1 MIKKSTLLLFWK
13 YARYGVLLLLIG
25 LMAISSHP
33 YIVDLSDES
42 GITNGTILSKYIN
55 LVFSVLFI
63 MCLTNVSF
71 FKSKTFKFC
80 GIAVFVILL
89 YYLITYAFFGTKN
102 MLGDAR
108 AILISLFAM
117 VIGWQ
122 LNFEKRE
129 LLYIVLL
136 VYAGLVLYVGLMQ
149 VIVNIGGFEILD
161 LYESDHKNA
170 LGVMLST
177 SVIIFLF
184 VGLNWQEIGWARFV
198 FFVAALVTIV
208 VILTI
213 RARASTVGCVLVLLY
228 VFFARYKKRNFVI
241 YLIVGIVL
249 IVILYNV
256 IPDAVK
262 DYVYNSFYQNYEN
275 DDVTSDRLN
284 RNRAALR
291 FLSQHF
297 WLGNLNVYT
306 NLDWIHNYPLEK
318 MYKYGFIFS
327 FPILVMYLFLLV
339 VAFVK
344 SVKADNRNIYCI
356 GCYLLLVP
364 YIVSMAEPTLPFGP
378 GTATIFNFIFFGIF
392 LRKIYDEIPQTKK

>member
-1 MIKKSTLLLFWK
+1 MIKKSILLLFWK

-42 GITNGTILSKYIN
+42 GITNGTVLSKYIN

-63 MCLTNVSF
+63 MCLTNFSF
-71 FKSKTFKFC
+71 LKCKTLMIS
-80 GIAVFVILL
+80 GAVFFFIIL
-89 YYLITYAFFGTKN
+89 YYLITFSFFGTDK
-102 MLGDAR
+102 MLEDAR
-108 AILISLFAM
+108 AILISLLAIL
-117 VIGWQ
+117 IGWQ
-122 LNFEKRE
+122 LNFGKKE
-129 LLYIVLL
+129 LYVVLL
-136 VYAGLVLYVGLMQ
+136 AYAGLVLYVGLMQ

-213 RARASTVGCVLVLLY
+213 RARASTIGCVIVLLY

-327 FPILVMYLFLLV
+327 FPILVLYLFLLAV
-339 VAFVK
+339 SFFK